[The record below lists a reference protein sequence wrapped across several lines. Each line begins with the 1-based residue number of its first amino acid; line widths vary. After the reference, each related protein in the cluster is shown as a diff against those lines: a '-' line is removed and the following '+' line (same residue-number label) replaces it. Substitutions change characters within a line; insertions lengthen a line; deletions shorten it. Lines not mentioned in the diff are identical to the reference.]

1 MISVY
6 IISLKESQR
15 RLDTEKLVSESNEKF
30 KGRCVFQIFDAIS
43 PKHEDFE
50 KFIQELYDSSS
61 LLKSDWFH
69 SDYCYQELL
78 PQEFGCYLSHYLLWK
93 ECVKTNQPI
102 VILED
107 DVVLESNFMQ
117 ALEDCLKSPFDFVR
131 LYGHYWG
138 GHKTNLHALP
148 IYTEAEEAEA
158 PIENHAEAEASIE
171 KTPIENYEVT
181 PPPPNP
187 TQDTQQ
193 DSIIETQQ
201 DPKELPNPCKIAP
214 QKTSFNPVVFKK
226 IKRKL
231 NRFIGSILART
242 EVYKNIV
249 AKYDD
254 LTTKYDDLTTK
265 YDDLTT
271 KYDDLTTKYD
281 DLTTKY
287 DDLTTKYDDLTT
299 KYDDLNKNIAE
310 KYDELMG
317 KYESL
322 LAKEVNIKETFWE
335 SRADSEEEAFFLE
348 HFYLTSVYVATTAGY
363 YLTPKGAKTFIEATE
378 RFKIIEPVD
387 MFMNNPTYHDVA
399 NFTYLPCPIS
409 LNKHAFNST
418 IQNAKKPDISLKP
431 PKKSYF
437 DNLFYHKFNAQKCLK
452 AFHKYSKQYA
462 PLKTPKEV

>member
-1 MISVY
+1 MVECHRMPYLGVHLTQVY

-15 RLDTEKLVSESNEKF
+15 RLDTEKLVLESNEKF

-50 KFIQELYDSSS
+50 KFIQELYDAQSM
-61 LLKSDWFH
+61 LKSDWFH

-93 ECVKTNQPI
+93 ECVKLNQPV

-107 DVVLESNFMQ
+107 DVTLESNFMQ

-148 IYTEAEEAEA
+148 IYTETEEAK
-158 PIENHAEAEASIE
+158 ASME

-181 PPPPNP
+181 PPPNP

-193 DSIIETQQ
+193 DCIIETQQ
-201 DPKELPNPCKIAP
+201 DPKELSEPCKIAP
-214 QKTSFNPVVFKK
+214 QKTSFNPVVFRK

-231 NRFIGSILART
+231 NRFLGNILART
-242 EVYKNIV
+242 EVYKNLV
-249 AKYDD
+249 SKYDD
-254 LTTKYDDLTTK
+254 LTKKYDDLTGKYDDLMGKYDDLMGKYDDLMGK
-265 YDDLTT
+265 YDDLT
-271 KYDDLTTKYD
+271 
-281 DLTTKY
+281 
-287 DDLTTKYDDLTT
+287 
-299 KYDDLNKNIAE
+299 
-310 KYDELMG
+310 G

-335 SRADSEEEAFFLE
+335 SRADNEKEVLFLE

-399 NFTYLPCPIS
+399 NLTYLPCPIS

>member
-1 MISVY
+1 M
-6 IISLKESQR
+6 
-15 RLDTEKLVSESNEKF
+15 KL
-30 KGRCVFQIFDAIS
+30 
-43 PKHEDFE
+43 
-50 KFIQELYDSSS
+50 
-61 LLKSDWFH
+61 
-69 SDYCYQELL
+69 
-78 PQEFGCYLSHYLLWK
+78 
-93 ECVKTNQPI
+93 
-102 VILED
+102 
-107 DVVLESNFMQ
+107 
-117 ALEDCLKSPFDFVR
+117 
-131 LYGHYWG
+131 
-138 GHKTNLHALP
+138 
-148 IYTEAEEAEA
+148 
-158 PIENHAEAEASIE
+158 
-171 KTPIENYEVT
+171 

-187 TQDTQQ
+187 TQDAQQ

-201 DPKELPNPCKIAP
+201 DPKELSEPCKIAP
-214 QKTSFNPVVFKK
+214 QKTSFNPVVFRK

-242 EVYKNIV
+242 EVYKNVV
-249 AKYDD
+249 AKYDE
-254 LTTKYDDLTTK
+254 LT
-265 YDDLTT
+265 
-271 KYDDLTTKYD
+271 
-281 DLTTKY
+281 
-287 DDLTTKYDDLTT
+287 
-299 KYDDLNKNIAE
+299 
-310 KYDELMG
+310 G

-322 LAKEVNIKETFWE
+322 LAKETNIKETFWE
-335 SRADSEEEAFFLE
+335 SRADSEKEALFLE

-437 DNLFYHKFNAQKCLK
+437 DNLFYDQLNTRKCLK

>member
-1 MISVY
+1 MIQVY
-6 IISLKESQR
+6 IISLKESKR
-15 RLDTEKLVSESNEKF
+15 RLDTEKLVLESNEKF
-30 KGRCVFQIFDAIS
+30 KGRCFFQIFDAIS
-43 PKHEDFE
+43 PKHQDFE
-50 KFIQELYDSSS
+50 KFVQELYDVQSM
-61 LLKSDWFH
+61 LKSDWFH

-107 DVVLESNFMQ
+107 DVALESNFMQ

-138 GHKTNLHALP
+138 GHKTNLCTLP
-148 IYTEAEEAEA
+148 IYTEIEETDYIEAEAPEA
-158 PIENHAEAEASIE
+158 PIEN
-171 KTPIENYEVT
+171 NEVT
-181 PPPPNP
+181 PPPPNS

-193 DSIIETQQ
+193 DFINETQQ
-201 DPKELPNPCKIAP
+201 NPKEPSNPCKIAP
-214 QKTSFNPVVFKK
+214 QKISFNQVVFKK

-231 NRFIGSILART
+231 NHFIGNILART
-242 EVYKNIV
+242 EVYKKLV
-249 AKYDD
+249 AKYDELTGKYDD
-254 LTTKYDDLTTK
+254 LT
-265 YDDLTT
+265 
-271 KYDDLTTKYD
+271 
-281 DLTTKY
+281 
-287 DDLTTKYDDLTT
+287 
-299 KYDDLNKNIAE
+299 
-310 KYDELMG
+310 G

-322 LAKEVNIKETFWE
+322 LAKEANIKETFWE
-335 SRADSEEEAFFLE
+335 RRADSEKEAFFLE
-348 HFYLTSVYVATTAGY
+348 HFYLTSVYVSTTAGY

-387 MFMNNPTYHDVA
+387 MFINNPTYHDIA
-399 NFTYLPCPIS
+399 NFTYVPCPVS

-431 PKKSYF
+431 PKKSYW
-437 DNLFYHKFNAQKCLK
+437 DNLFYHQLNTKKCLR

>member
-1 MISVY
+1 MICVY

-15 RLDTEKLVSESNEKF
+15 RLDTEKLVLKSNEKF

-50 KFIQELYDSSS
+50 KFVQELYDAQGM
-61 LLKSDWFH
+61 LKSDWFH

-93 ECVKTNQPI
+93 ECVKTDQPI

-107 DVVLESNFMQ
+107 DVALESNFMQ

-138 GHKTNLHALP
+138 GHKTNLHSLP
-148 IYTEAEEAEA
+148 IYTENEEAEA
-158 PIENHAEAEASIE
+158 PME

-181 PPPPNP
+181 PPPPNSA
-187 TQDTQQ
+187 QDVQQ

-201 DPKELPNPCKIAP
+201 EELSNPCKIAP
-214 QKTSFNPVVFKK
+214 QKTSFNQVVFKK

-231 NRFIGSILART
+231 NHFIGNILART
-242 EVYKNIV
+242 EVYKKLTG
-249 AKYDD
+249 KYDD
-254 LTTKYDDLTTK
+254 LTGKYDDLTGK
-265 YDDLTT
+265 YDDLTG
-271 KYDDLTTKYD
+271 KYDDLTGKYD
-281 DLTTKY
+281 DLTGKY
-287 DDLTTKYDDLTT
+287 DDLT
-299 KYDDLNKNIAE
+299 
-310 KYDELMG
+310 G

-322 LAKEVNIKETFWE
+322 LAKEANIKETFWE
-335 SRADSEEEAFFLE
+335 RRADNEKEAFFLE

-363 YLTPKGAKTFIEATE
+363 YITPKGAKTFIEATE

-387 MFMNNPTYHDVA
+387 MFINNPTYHDIA
-399 NFTYLPCPIS
+399 NFTYLPCPVS

-437 DNLFYHKFNAQKCLK
+437 DNLFYHKFNARKCLK

>member
-1 MISVY
+1 MTQVY

-15 RLDTEKLVSESNEKF
+15 RLDTEKLVLESNEKF

-50 KFIQELYDSSS
+50 KLLQELYDSSS

-78 PQEFGCYLSHYLLWK
+78 PQEFGCYLSHYFCWK
-93 ECVKTNQPI
+93 ECVKTNQPV

-107 DVVLESNFMQ
+107 DATLESNFMQ

-138 GHKTNLHALP
+138 GHKTNLNSLP
-148 IYTEAEEAEA
+148 IYTEAEEV
-158 PIENHAEAEASIE
+158 EASIE
-171 KTPIENYEVT
+171 KTPIENHEVT

-187 TQDTQQ
+187 TQDAQQ

-201 DPKELPNPCKIAP
+201 EELSNPCKIAP
-214 QKTSFNPVVFKK
+214 QKISFNPVIFRK

-242 EVYKNIV
+242 EVYKNVV
-249 AKYDD
+249 AKYDE
-254 LTTKYDDLTTK
+254 LTG
-265 YDDLTT
+265 
-271 KYDDLTTKYD
+271 
-281 DLTTKY
+281 
-287 DDLTTKYDDLTT
+287 
-299 KYDDLNKNIAE
+299 
-310 KYDELMG
+310 KYDELTG
-317 KYESL
+317 KYDELTGKYDELTGKYDELTGKYDELTTKYESL
-322 LAKEVNIKETFWE
+322 LAKETNIKETFWE
-335 SRADSEEEAFFLE
+335 RRADSEKEAFFLE

-378 RFKIIEPVD
+378 CFKIIEPVD

>member
-1 MISVY
+1 MTQVY

-15 RLDTEKLVSESNEKF
+15 RLDTEKLVLESNEKF

-43 PKHEDFE
+43 PKHQDFE

-78 PQEFGCYLSHYLLWK
+78 PQELGCYLSHYFLWK
-93 ECVKTNQPI
+93 ECVKSNQPV

-107 DVVLESNFMQ
+107 DVTLESNFMQ

-158 PIENHAEAEASIE
+158 SME
-171 KTPIENYEVT
+171 KTPIENHEVT

-187 TQDTQQ
+187 AQDAQQ

-201 DPKELPNPCKIAP
+201 DPKELSEPCKIAP

-242 EVYKNIV
+242 EAYKNVV

-254 LTTKYDDLTTK
+254 L
-265 YDDLTT
+265 
-271 KYDDLTTKYD
+271 
-281 DLTTKY
+281 
-287 DDLTTKYDDLTT
+287 
-299 KYDDLNKNIAE
+299 
-310 KYDELMG
+310 MG
-317 KYESL
+317 KYEAL
-322 LAKEVNIKETFWE
+322 LAKETNIKEIFWE
-335 SRADSEEEAFFLE
+335 SRADNEKEALFLE

-399 NFTYLPCPIS
+399 NFTYLPCPVS
-409 LNKHAFNST
+409 LSEHAFNST

-431 PKKSYF
+431 PRKSYF

-452 AFHKYSKQYA
+452 AFHKYSKRYA

>member
-1 MISVY
+1 MTQVY

-15 RLDTEKLVSESNEKF
+15 RLDTEKLVLESNEKF
-30 KGRCVFQIFDAIS
+30 KGRCAFQIFDAIS

-50 KFIQELYDSSS
+50 KFVQELYDSSS
-61 LLKSDWFH
+61 MLKSDWFH

-93 ECVKTNQPI
+93 ECVKTNQPV

-107 DVVLESNFMQ
+107 DVALESNFMQ

-138 GHKTNLHALP
+138 GHKTNLCSLP
-148 IYTEAEEAEA
+148 IYTENEET
-158 PIENHAEAEASIE
+158 EASME
-171 KTPIENYEVT
+171 KTPIENHEVT
-181 PPPPNP
+181 PPPNP
-187 TQDTQQ
+187 TQDAQQ

-201 DPKELPNPCKIAP
+201 DPKEPFESCKIAP
-214 QKTSFNPVVFKK
+214 QKISFNQVVFKK

-242 EVYKNIV
+242 EVYKNVV
-249 AKYDD
+249 AKYDN
-254 LTTKYDDLTTK
+254 LTK
-265 YDDLTT
+265 
-271 KYDDLTTKYD
+271 
-281 DLTTKY
+281 
-287 DDLTTKYDDLTT
+287 
-299 KYDDLNKNIAE
+299 
-310 KYDELMG
+310 KYDELTGKYDELTGKYDELTGKYDELTGKYDELTG

-322 LAKEVNIKETFWE
+322 LAKETNIKETFWE
-335 SRADSEEEAFFLE
+335 RRADSEKEALFLE
-348 HFYLTSVYVATTAGY
+348 HFYLTSVYVASTAGY
-363 YLTPKGAKTFIEATE
+363 YITPKGAKTFIEATE

-387 MFMNNPTYHDVA
+387 MFINNPTYHDVA
-399 NFTYLPCPIS
+399 TLTYLPLPVS

-431 PKKSYF
+431 PRKSYF
-437 DNLFYHKFNAQKCLK
+437 DNLFYHKLNARKCLK
-452 AFHKYSKQYA
+452 AFHKYSRQYA

>member
-1 MISVY
+1 MTQVY

-15 RLDTEKLVSESNEKF
+15 RLDTEKLILESNEKF

-43 PKHEDFE
+43 PKHQDFE
-50 KFIQELYDSSS
+50 KFVQELYDAQSM
-61 LLKSDWFH
+61 LKSDWFH

-78 PQEFGCYLSHYLLWK
+78 PREFGCYLSHYLLWK

-107 DVVLESNFMQ
+107 DVALESNFMQ

-138 GHKTNLHALP
+138 GHKTNLCALP
-148 IYTEAEEAEA
+148 IYTEVEETDYTEIEETEV
-158 PIENHAEAEASIE
+158 PIENH
-171 KTPIENYEVT
+171 EVT
-181 PPPPNP
+181 PPPPNS

-193 DSIIETQQ
+193 DFINEMQQ
-201 DPKELPNPCKIAP
+201 NPKEPSNPCKIAP
-214 QKTSFNPVVFKK
+214 QKISFNQVVFKK

-231 NRFIGSILART
+231 NHFIGNILART
-242 EVYKNIV
+242 EAYKKLV

-254 LTTKYDDLTTK
+254 LTGKYDDLTGK
-265 YDDLTT
+265 YDDLTG
-271 KYDDLTTKYD
+271 KYDDLTGKYD
-281 DLTTKY
+281 DLTGKY
-287 DDLTTKYDDLTT
+287 DDLTGKYDDLTG
-299 KYDDLNKNIAE
+299 KYDDLT
-310 KYDELMG
+310 G

-322 LAKEVNIKETFWE
+322 LAKETNIKETFWE
-335 SRADSEEEAFFLE
+335 RRADSEKEAFFLE
-348 HFYLTSVYVATTAGY
+348 HFYLTSVYVSTTAGY

-387 MFMNNPTYHDVA
+387 MFINNPTYHDIA
-399 NFTYLPCPIS
+399 NFTYVPCPVS

-437 DNLFYHKFNAQKCLK
+437 DNLFYHQLNTKKCLK
-452 AFHKYSKQYA
+452 AFHKYSRQYDH
-462 PLKTPKEV
+462 LKTPKEV

>member
-1 MISVY
+1 M
-6 IISLKESQR
+6 
-15 RLDTEKLVSESNEKF
+15 KL
-30 KGRCVFQIFDAIS
+30 
-43 PKHEDFE
+43 P
-50 KFIQELYDSSS
+50 
-61 LLKSDWFH
+61 
-69 SDYCYQELL
+69 
-78 PQEFGCYLSHYLLWK
+78 
-93 ECVKTNQPI
+93 
-102 VILED
+102 
-107 DVVLESNFMQ
+107 
-117 ALEDCLKSPFDFVR
+117 
-131 LYGHYWG
+131 
-138 GHKTNLHALP
+138 
-148 IYTEAEEAEA
+148 
-158 PIENHAEAEASIE
+158 
-171 KTPIENYEVT
+171 

-187 TQDTQQ
+187 AQDVQQ

-201 DPKELPNPCKIAP
+201 DHKELSEPCKIAP

-242 EVYKNIV
+242 EVYKKLV

-254 LTTKYDDLTTK
+254 LTG
-265 YDDLTT
+265 
-271 KYDDLTTKYD
+271 
-281 DLTTKY
+281 KY

-317 KYESL
+317 KYEFL
-322 LAKEVNIKETFWE
+322 LAKETNIKETFWE
-335 SRADSEEEAFFLE
+335 SRADNEKEALFLE

-437 DNLFYHKFNAQKCLK
+437 DNLFYHKFNARKCLK

>member
-1 MISVY
+1 MTQVY

-43 PKHEDFE
+43 PKHQDFE
-50 KFIQELYDSSS
+50 KLLQELYDAQSM
-61 LLKSDWFH
+61 LKSDWFH

-78 PQEFGCYLSHYLLWK
+78 PQEFGCYLSHYFLWK
-93 ECVKTNQPI
+93 ECVKTNQPV

-107 DVVLESNFMQ
+107 DVTLESNFMQ

-138 GHKTNLHALP
+138 GHKTNLHSLP
-148 IYTEAEEAEA
+148 IYTENEET
-158 PIENHAEAEASIE
+158 EASME

-181 PPPPNP
+181 PPPNP
-187 TQDTQQ
+187 TQDAQQ
-193 DSIIETQQ
+193 DCIIETQQ
-201 DPKELPNPCKIAP
+201 ELSEPCKIVP

-231 NRFIGSILART
+231 NHFIGNILART
-242 EVYKNIV
+242 EVYKKLV

-254 LTTKYDDLTTK
+254 LTGKYDDLTG
-265 YDDLTT
+265 
-271 KYDDLTTKYD
+271 
-281 DLTTKY
+281 
-287 DDLTTKYDDLTT
+287 
-299 KYDDLNKNIAE
+299 
-310 KYDELMG
+310 KYDELTG

-322 LAKEVNIKETFWE
+322 LAKEANIKETFWE
-335 SRADSEEEAFFLE
+335 RRADSEKETFFLE

-387 MFMNNPTYHDVA
+387 MFINNPTYHNVA
-399 NFTYLPCPIS
+399 NFTYLPCPVS

-431 PKKSYF
+431 PRKSYF

-452 AFHKYSKQYA
+452 AFHKYSRRYA
-462 PLKTPKEV
+462 PLKTP